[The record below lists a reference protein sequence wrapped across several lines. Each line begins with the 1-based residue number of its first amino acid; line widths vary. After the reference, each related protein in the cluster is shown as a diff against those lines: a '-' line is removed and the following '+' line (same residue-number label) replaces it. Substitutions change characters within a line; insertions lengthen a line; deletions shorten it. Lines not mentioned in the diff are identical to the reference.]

1 MANIIITGGTGLVG
15 GEITKILLKKG
26 HRVRHLS
33 RRAANSAEIVT
44 FKWDIENEYIDEAV
58 FAGVDYIIHL
68 AGAGIADKR
77 WTDDRKQVI
86 LESRVNSTKLL
97 YRYAKQLSLKI
108 KGFIS
113 ASAIGYYG
121 MDTGDRLMKE
131 TGPPGEDFLA
141 EVTKNWESTVGAFE
155 EINTRTVVFRIGI
168 VLSEKGGALPRIA
181 APIKWGLGAPI
192 GSGDQYLSWVH
203 IRDLARMFADS
214 LENQSFNGI
223 YNAVAPNP
231 ATNREFTKAAAEVL
245 NKPLILPNVPG
256 FALKLIMGEMAEM
269 ILGGNKVSSEKVEN
283 QGFVFEF
290 QALKPALKDL
300 LK

>member
-131 TGPPGEDFLA
+131 TGSPGKDFLA

-168 VLSEKGGALPRIA
+168 VLSEKGGVLPRIA